1 VNALRA
7 AFAYFSILPAG
18 AAPAPGAGTLTA
30 LPFVGVVLGAIAGS
44 LGWLA
49 SFVLPPALA
58 VVVAFAA
65 GVVLTGAIH
74 LDGFLDSCDALFAS
88 VSPER
93 RREILKDPRHGT
105 YALAGLAIL
114 VPVSL
119 AALAVI
125 PPAAWPSSL
134 AFCAGVSRA
143 AAVLNASRVPYA
155 QDGASARAFEQRPN
169 LGLVATAALISA
181 ACCWQHPWYLLLLIP
196 GAAVSFA
203 LGAWCGRRLGGV
215 IAGDCY
221 GAIITVLEVLLLT
234 TLAAL
239 TYAHA

>member
-18 AAPAPGAGTLTA
+18 AAPAPGAGALTA
-30 LPFVGVVLGAIAGS
+30 LPFAGVVLGALAGS

-58 VVVAFAA
+58 IVVAFAA

-88 VSPER
+88 VTPER

-105 YALAGLAIL
+105 FALAGLAIM
-114 VPVSL
+114 VPASL
-119 AALAVI
+119 AALAAI
-125 PPAAWPSSL
+125 PPAAWPASL
-134 AFCAGVSRA
+134 AFCAGSARA
-143 AAVLNASRVPYA
+143 VAVLNAFRVPYGRE
-155 QDGASARAFEQRPN
+155 GASARAFEQRPS
-169 LGLVATAALISA
+169 LALVAVAALVSA
-181 ACCWQHPWYLLLLIP
+181 ACCWQHPWYVLLLIP
-196 GAAVSFA
+196 GAAVSLA
-203 LGAWCGRRLGGV
+203 LGIWCGQRLGGV
-215 IAGDCY
+215 LAGDCY